1 MIEAQDLAQ
10 LELFSEVEPQIVA
23 RLAGLAADVRV
34 QAGEYVVT
42 ENESTSFY
50 VLLSGKLEVTK
61 RAGER
66 ETVLAVRETPGDY
79 FGELPLL
86 VGALSFAN
94 LRAATAARMA
104 RIEPHEF
111 HWLVSQHPSFA
122 ARVMRTMSE
131 RVAGVQQAV
140 LEAPFASAVV
150 IGRRWDRSCHD
161 LRDFLSR
168 NHVVHEYC
176 ELDDPCA
183 RKFVPALD
191 DYLDRCPIVKVCE
204 SGRVLA
210 QPSLRDLA
218 GAVGLR
224 TAPAHDE
231 YDLAIVGGGP
241 AGLAAAV
248 YGASEG
254 LSTVLFEREAP
265 GGQAGTSS
273 RIENYLG
280 FPNGLSGD
288 DLASRAYAQAKRFGA
303 ELIVTRRVEGLHPG
317 DGRHELTLDGGT
329 RVGARAIVLA
339 TGVSYRRLSV
349 EGIDRLTGAG
359 VYYGAARTEAPATR
373 GCDVYL
379 VGAGNSA
386 GQAAMYFSSYASAV
400 TLLVRGTSVAA
411 SMSDYLIREL
421 EGKDNVRFELE
432 TEIAG
437 LEGKDH
443 LEAIL
448 VRNARTGATTRRET
462 TFVFVFIGADAE
474 TEWLPAEIARDAR
487 GYLTTGL
494 RTQNICKL
502 VRPWPLERDPFHL
515 ETSIPGIFAAGDVR
529 SDSIKRCASGVGEG
543 SMAVAFIHQYLEEA
557 ANRVATPA

>member
-1 MIEAQDLAQ
+1 MIEPQDLAQ
-10 LELFSEVEPQIVA
+10 LELFSGVEPHIAA
-23 RLAGLAADVRV
+23 RLAGRAADVRV
-34 QAGEYVVT
+34 RAGEYLVT
-42 ENESTSFY
+42 ENESTAFY
-50 VLLSGKLEVTK
+50 ILLSGKLEVTK
-61 RAGER
+61 RVGEH
-66 ETVLAVRETPGDY
+66 ETVLAIRETPGDY
-79 FGELPLL
+79 FGELPLM
-86 VGALSFAN
+86 VGAASFAN
-94 LRAATAARMA
+94 LRTATAARLA
-104 RIEPHEF
+104 RIEPHDF
-111 HWLVSQHPSFA
+111 HWLVAQAPSFA
-122 ARVMRTMSE
+122 ATMMRTMSE

-140 LEAPFASAVV
+140 REAPFASAVV
-150 IGRRWDRSCHD
+150 IGRRWDRACHD

-183 RKFVPALD
+183 RKYVPALD

-204 SGRVLA
+204 SGEVLA
-210 QPSLRDLA
+210 APSQRELA
-218 GAVGLR
+218 AAVGLR
-224 TAPAHDE
+224 TAPTQED

-303 ELIVTRRVEGLHPG
+303 ELIVTRRVEELHPG
-317 DGRHELTLDGGT
+317 EGRHELVLDGGT
-329 RVGARAIVLA
+329 RVSTRAIVLA
-339 TGVSYRRLSV
+339 TGVSYRRLTV
-349 EGIDRLTGAG
+349 EGIDRFTGAG

-386 GQAAMYFSSYASAV
+386 GQAAMYFASYARNV
-400 TLLVRGTSVAA
+400 TLLVRGQSVAA

-421 EGKDNVRFELE
+421 EGKDNVQFELDA
-432 TEIAG
+432 EIVAA
-437 LEGKDH
+437 EGKDH
-443 LEAIL
+443 LEAIV
-448 VRNARTGATTRRET
+448 VRNARTGARTRYET

-474 TEWLPAEIARDAR
+474 TEWLPPEIARDAR
-487 GYLTTGL
+487 GYITTGL
-494 RTQNICKL
+494 RTQDICKL

-515 ETSIPGIFAAGDVR
+515 ETSVPGIFAAGDVR
-529 SDSIKRCASGVGEG
+529 SDSVKRCASGVGEG
-543 SMAVAFIHQYLEEA
+543 SMAVAFTHQYLDETA
-557 ANRVATPA
+557 KRAVAV